1 MLEFESINVSDEEGL
16 LYLLDQVNHKD
27 ILKNKNFIKSIKK
40 IYSSSLHEDIH
51 DINDVLENLQSDN
64 AKNLELIIDYL
75 SYITLATRGT
85 IIINDNDKGYKVIA
99 SSDRRYELPQNQE
112 VLSKI
117 LSGERPVLVTD
128 VSLEQNINGDINS
141 IHNTLKAY
149 ICIPI
154 IMENNNE
161 KGFMK
166 NERRKNIQG

>member
-1 MLEFESINVSDEEGL
+1 MLEFEPVNVKDEEGL
-16 LYLLDQVNHKD
+16 LYLLEQVNHKD

-85 IIINDNDKGYKVIA
+85 IIISDNDKGYKVIA
-99 SSDRRYELPQNQE
+99 SSDRRYELPQIQE

-117 LSGERPVLVTD
+117 LSVERPVLVTD
-128 VSLEQNINGDINS
+128 ASLEQNINGDINS
-141 IHNTLKAY
+141 IHNNLKAF

-154 IMENNNE
+154 IMENTNE
-161 KGFMK
+161 KDFMK
-166 NERRKNIQG
+166 NERRKNITR